1 MIEQTQTIRED
12 IFNILRVLSS
22 KDDLTQRELSNH
34 LDFSL
39 GKTNYLLKILIQKGF
54 IEIKNFYSGNQKFKK
69 FKYILTKKGFEHKLR
84 LAYYYL
90 KIKENEYLTLKKEV
104 QGTKAI

>member
-1 MIEQTQTIRED
+1 MIEQAIKED

-22 KDDLTQRELSNH
+22 KEDLTQRELSHH

-39 GKTNYLLKILIQKGF
+39 GKTNYLIKILIQKGF
-54 IEIKNFYSGNQKFKK
+54 IEIGNFTSGDQKLKK
-69 FKYILTKKGFEHKLR
+69 FRYILTKKGFEHKLR

-90 KIKENEYLTLKKEV
+90 RIKENEYLQLKKEV
-104 QGTKAI
+104 KNERSS

>member
-1 MIEQTQTIRED
+1 MIEQAIKED

-22 KDDLTQRELSNH
+22 KEDLTQRELSHH

-39 GKTNYLLKILIQKGF
+39 GKTNYLIKILIQKGF
-54 IEIKNFYSGNQKFKK
+54 IEIGNFTKGDQKLKK
-69 FKYILTKKGFEHKLR
+69 FKYMLTKKGFEHKLR

-90 KIKENEYLTLKKEV
+90 KIKEKEFLTLKKEL
-104 QGTKAI
+104 QSTKAV

>member
-1 MIEQTQTIRED
+1 MIEQNIKED
-12 IFNILRVLSS
+12 VFNILRVLSS
-22 KDDLTQRELSNH
+22 KDDITQRELSEH

-39 GKTNYLLKILIQKGF
+39 GKTNYLIKILIQKGF
-54 IEIKNFYSGNQKFKK
+54 IEIGNFTKGDQKLKK

-90 KIKENEYLTLKKEV
+90 RLKEKEFLTLKKEL
-104 QGTKAI
+104 QNSKAL

>member
-1 MIEQTQTIRED
+1 MIEQAIKED

-22 KDDLTQRELSNH
+22 RENLTQRDLSQH

-39 GKTNYLLKILIQKGF
+39 GKTNYLIKILIQKGF
-54 IEIKNFYSGNQKFKK
+54 IEIKNFTEGGQKLNK
-69 FKYILTKKGFEHKLR
+69 FRYILTKKGFEHKLR

-90 KIKENEYLTLKKEV
+90 KIKEKEFYDLKREV
-104 QGTKAI
+104 KIGRESNV

>member
-1 MIEQTQTIRED
+1 MTEQSLKED
-12 IFNILRVLSS
+12 FLNILRVLSS
-22 KDDLTQRELSNH
+22 KDDFTQRELSNH

-39 GKTNYLLKILIQKGF
+39 GKTNYILKILIQKGF
-54 IEIKNFYSGNQKFKK
+54 IEIRNFYKGDQKLNK

-90 KIKENEYLTLKKEV
+90 KIKENEYLQLKQEV
-104 QGTKAI
+104 QNAKR